1 MRGRRIIL
9 MLIITWRSTWR
20 SFHCG
25 WWEMLNVPL
34 HKAWMVLISV
44 CQKDTWFMSERRLF
58 LEGFC
63 VSGTMEQD
71 LHNNTQKKFPKSRF
85 SQSVMKYCQ
94 YSTQNSAEAFHVE
107 SYNSFQQMCEIC
119 PLLTRV
125 VTHFMNKLAF
135 LQCFMNCCNVLSW
148 FLLKWTI
155 FPPFFKK

>member
-9 MLIITWRSTWR
+9 MLIISWRSTWR

-71 LHNNTQKKFPKSRF
+71 LHNNTQKKFPKVGF
-85 SQSVMKYCQ
+85 L
-94 YSTQNSAEAFHVE
+94 N
-107 SYNSFQQMCEIC
+107 
-119 PLLTRV
+119 PLWNIVSIQHRILQR
-125 VTHFMNKLAF
+125 HFMLNPTTASSKCVKYAPYWPELHS
-135 LQCFMNCCNVLSW
+135 LSLISW
-148 FLLKWTI
+148 ISLRFFNALWTVVM
-155 FPPFFKK
+155 FWVDFY